1 MNENELIAKLKY
13 TILHEDGD
21 PYRILK
27 EYKNSGGSQVTAYK
41 ILQEIRE
48 EIIREGKEEKYEDLT
63 LEIMDIVWGWC
74 NTSNQI
80 WDTVLKDE
88 DIK

>member
-41 ILQEIRE
+41 LLQEIRE
-48 EIIREGKEEKYEDLT
+48 EIIRGRERRK
-63 LEIMDIVWGWC
+63 I
-74 NTSNQI
+74 
-80 WDTVLKDE
+80 
-88 DIK
+88 